1 MRAMGHLL
9 AQTVCIDLR
18 AAHHALTEAHHCC
31 SPVIALS
38 SVRKGLEV
46 GQLLGGGSRWCTLRE
61 ALPRALP
68 PGLAEAL
75 KPGRAGNV
83 CTGTSALAL
92 STPQGQQC
100 ERPFLQSACL
110 TVVERVEC

>member
-1 MRAMGHLL
+1 MA
-9 AQTVCIDLR
+9 C
-18 AAHHALTEAHHCC
+18 
-31 SPVIALS
+31 
-38 SVRKGLEV
+38 
-46 GQLLGGGSRWCTLRE
+46 GSRWCALRE

-75 KPGRAGNV
+75 KPGHAGDV

-100 ERPFLQSACL
+100 KSDCFQAACL
-110 TVVERVEC
+110 TVVEQVEC